1 MSRPEVAGQKLA
13 ELNTT
18 APLVAS
24 VNETMATLKNGRAK
38 TYELIN
44 SGQLESYLDGGARK
58 ILWSSIHDYIRRR
71 LADEAERRGRSA

>member
-1 MSRPEVAGQKLA
+1 MSRLEVAGQKLA

-38 TYELIN
+38 TYL
-44 SGQLESYLDGGARK
+44 
-58 ILWSSIHDYIRRR
+58 
-71 LADEAERRGRSA
+71 